1 MSQVTYFFIGS
12 SEMTDCAINLV
23 PRGPFCHA
31 LEKSGSPSLTKRIA
45 ASGNE
50 IAAQCKT
57 KDVLTTHRIR
67 SSLNHHDWMFHFIY
81 KSSFDSLT
89 KLIRNLIHCTQWKHR
104 KKLVDL
110 SKQAGV
116 CKWRNLPGTARNQP
130 EPPQPPGTN
139 RNPPEP
145 TRNLEKSAND
155 KIKKKNK

>member
-1 MSQVTYFFIGS
+1 MS
-12 SEMTDCAINLV
+12 
-23 PRGPFCHA
+23 CH
-31 LEKSGSPSLTKRIA
+31 KWHISLSDHLKWPT
-45 ASGNE
+45 
-50 IAAQCKT
+50 AQCKT

-155 KIKKKNK
+155 KIKKKKQITKNNTNQIKIMKMK